1 MKIYLLLVLVLL
13 LWTTEPN
20 SPSFPTIPTA
30 PISQT
35 FGHLGHVGIDFKVP
49 VGSEVYADMDGII
62 VQKLTTEGTYGRFIE
77 IKHKDG
83 NVSLYGHLSEFKV
96 KKYEWVTSGQ
106 LIALSGG
113 DPRDKYAGASSG
125 AHLHWEVRPKG
136 HTDTNKYNIEP
147 MEYLMSFL
155 QPKCK
160 SAIVNSYEGL
170 NVRSAPSK
178 DAVLIYTL
186 YNKAIVEVVEE
197 RNGWARLNSLRP
209 EWVLAKW
216 LNINK
221 EIIK

>member
-49 VGSEVYADMDGII
+49 VGSEVYADLDGII
-62 VQKLTTEGTYGRFIE
+62 VQELITEGTYGRFIE
-77 IKHKDG
+77 IKHEDG
-83 NVSLYGHLSEFKV
+83 YVSLYGHLSEFKV

-136 HTDTNKYNIEP
+136 HTDTNKDNRE
-147 MEYLMSFL
+147 
-155 QPKCK
+155 
-160 SAIVNSYEGL
+160 
-170 NVRSAPSK
+170 
-178 DAVLIYTL
+178 
-186 YNKAIVEVVEE
+186 
-197 RNGWARLNSLRP
+197 
-209 EWVLAKW
+209 
-216 LNINK
+216 
-221 EIIK
+221 